1 MATPTNDERFRDH
14 RQQNG
19 VKKTQCTCKRPKCD
33 IFRKYARIWARP
45 SGLWLYKRKY
55 HIFESDQTLSSL
67 PSMFHPLAGL
77 LCSNTVYT
85 YPDLRLEY
93 FSFLPESFYFVLTVA
108 LGLLLHLLALF
119 FLHTCAEC
127 YKANGHSRHQTPAA
141 APNPEIRRW
150 FNTAASPKTASN
162 DKTVIVNVPSSQNRL

>member
-1 MATPTNDERFRDH
+1 MLAF
-14 RQQNG
+14 
-19 VKKTQCTCKRPKCD
+19 
-33 IFRKYARIWARP
+33 
-45 SGLWLYKRKY
+45 GLDRAVYDCIERKY

-141 APNPEIRRW
+141 APNPEIRR
-150 FNTAASPKTASN
+150 
-162 DKTVIVNVPSSQNRL
+162 